1 MTDRTPEI
9 TEAEAAGAVAA
20 LYGDIKTA
28 MGVGMVNLIYRHM
41 ATMENA
47 LPWAWAAL
55 RPVFASG
62 DVARAAE
69 AMVAELDLPALPPV
83 PRRALRVVG
92 VDEKSEG
99 AIRRVI
105 GDYNRGNS
113 LNIFAMAALR
123 HWIRAGAPEGG
134 APEADGETP
143 EPPADLPPIVP
154 LDGMAPELGNLV
166 VELSAPIAPPD
177 RPMIPG
183 LYRHLA
189 RWPGF
194 LALTAAPLLEAVAGG
209 VVGSRAAAARARAEA
224 AAPDLAALLSASGA
238 PPPSP
243 EHRDSLADTLGAY
256 VPGPIA
262 RMVVLGQLLARALP
276 EQ

>member
-1 MTDRTPEI
+1 MTGQTPEI
-9 TEAEAAGAVAA
+9 TEAEAAGETAA
-20 LYGDIKTA
+20 LYADIKAA

-41 ATMENA
+41 ATMPDC

-55 RPVFASG
+55 RPVFAS
-62 DVARAAE
+62 DDFARAAE
-69 AMVAELDLPALPPV
+69 AMVAALDLPPAPPV

-99 AIRRVI
+99 TIRRII

-123 HWIRAGAPEGG
+123 HWILSGAPDG
-134 APEADGETP
+134 AAPAADGAAP
-143 EPPADLPPIVP
+143 EPPADLPPIIP
-154 LDGMAPELGNLV
+154 LDGMAPDLGNLV
-166 VELSAPIAPPD
+166 VELSAPIAPSD
-177 RPMIPG
+177 HSMIPS

-194 LALTAAPLLEAVAGG
+194 LALIAAPLLQATAGDM
-209 VVGSRAAAARARAEA
+209 VGAQAESARARAEA
-224 AAPDLAALLSASGA
+224 AAPDLAALLSAAGA
-238 PPPSP
+238 PPPTQQ
-243 EHRDSLADTLGAY
+243 HRDSLAETLSAY

-276 EQ
+276 EE

>member
-1 MTDRTPEI
+1 MTDQTPEI
-9 TEAEAAGAVAA
+9 TEAEATGETAA
-20 LYGDIKTA
+20 LYADIKAA

-41 ATMENA
+41 ATMPDC
-47 LPWAWAAL
+47 LPWTWAAL

-62 DVARAAE
+62 DFGRAAE
-69 AMVAELDLPALPPV
+69 AMVAALDLPPAPPV

-99 AIRRVI
+99 TIRRIV

-123 HWIRAGAPEGG
+123 HWILAGAPDG
-134 APEADGETP
+134 AAPTADGAAP
-143 EPPADLPPIVP
+143 EPPAELPPIVP
-154 LDGMAPELGNLV
+154 LDGMAPDLGNLV

-177 RPMIPG
+177 HPMIPS

-194 LALTAAPLLEAVAGG
+194 LALIAAPLLQATAGDM
-209 VVGSRAAAARARAEA
+209 VGAQAGTARARAEA
-224 AAPDLAALLSASGA
+224 AAPDLAALLSAAGA
-238 PPPSP
+238 PPPTQ
-243 EHRDSLADTLGAY
+243 EHRDSLADTLSAY
-256 VPGPIA
+256 IPGPIA

-276 EQ
+276 EE

>member
-1 MTDRTPEI
+1 MIGQTPEI
-9 TEAEAAGAVAA
+9 TEAEAAGETAA
-20 LYGDIKTA
+20 LYADIKAA

-41 ATMENA
+41 ATMPDC

-62 DVARAAE
+62 DLARAAE
-69 AMVAELDLPALPPV
+69 AMVAGLDLPPAPPV

-99 AIRRVI
+99 TIRRII

-123 HWIRAGAPEGG
+123 HWIQTGAPDGV
-134 APEADGETP
+134 APAAAGDTP
-143 EPPADLPPIVP
+143 APPDDLPPIVP
-154 LDGMAPELGNLV
+154 LDGMAPDLGNLV

-177 RPMIPG
+177 HPMIPS

-194 LALTAAPLLEAVAGG
+194 LALIAAPLLHATAGDM
-209 VVGSRAAAARARAEA
+209 VGAQAESARARAEA
-224 AAPDLAALLSASGA
+224 SAPDLAALLSAAGA
-238 PPPSP
+238 PPPTR
-243 EHRDSLADTLGAY
+243 EHRDSLAETLSAY

-276 EQ
+276 EE

>member
-1 MTDRTPEI
+1 MTDQTPEI
-9 TEAEAAGAVAA
+9 TEAEAPRETAA
-20 LYGDIKTA
+20 LYADIKAA

-41 ATMENA
+41 ASMPDC

-62 DVARAAE
+62 DFGRAAE
-69 AMVAELDLPALPPV
+69 AMVAGLDPPPAPPV

-99 AIRRVI
+99 TIRRII

-123 HWIRAGAPEGG
+123 HWLQAGAPDG
-134 APEADGETP
+134 AVPAADGETP
-143 EPPADLPPIVP
+143 EPPPDLPPIIP
-154 LDGMAPELGNLV
+154 LDGMAPDLGNLV
-166 VELSAPIAPPD
+166 VELSAPIAPSD
-177 RPMIPG
+177 HPMIPS

-194 LALTAAPLLEAVAGG
+194 LALIAAPLLQATAGDM
-209 VVGSRAAAARARAEA
+209 VGARAEAARARAEA
-224 AAPDLAALLSASGA
+224 TAPDLAALLSASGA
-238 PPPSP
+238 PPPTQQ
-243 EHRDSLADTLGAY
+243 HRDSLAATLSAY
-256 VPGPIA
+256 IPGPIA
-262 RMVVLGQLLARALP
+262 RMVVLGHLLARALP
-276 EQ
+276 EE